1 MLVRYRDRWMA
12 SLRGPPLRTAF
23 WALLTGV
30 CLAGLGTASPAAEDA
45 LPAAPAAAI
54 GDRLSEALAAFNR
67 GAALLEQ
74 YRYAEAAKEYEKVLG
89 LFPDWT
95 AARFNLGVTYLNM
108 QEDRRYVDK
117 SRAVFEEVLKA
128 DPKSLR
134 ARYCLGIYFQ
144 HVGENERAA
153 ECFAKVAEGDAND
166 AYVAYKYAEVL
177 LAMGRSEEGT
187 KMLEKAVALDPGFVS
202 AVYRLA
208 TQYQRARQPA
218 KAMPLFQRFKALNAA
233 ELSGGSFTGRQVYGT
248 AGKYY
253 TAVGVEGL
261 PRLPAEGQPLRR
273 VVFSPDV
280 KKIDVALKPWKWSG
294 GSVAVPGIAVG
305 DVDGDGGLD
314 LCLTG
319 AGDGGEAV
327 ILFNEGS
334 GKFRRGPVAAQQA
347 VSPCFGDVDHDGR
360 LDLWVGREGQDLLL
374 TNDGKGNFSKAPSPP
389 AAPGVA
395 LTACARLLDL
405 DSDGDLD
412 LIAFRLRSGS
422 IPSGGEPTA
431 APSNAYNNNRDGAF
445 PDIAGKLGLAL
456 PETPVATVVYDDFD
470 NDRDL
475 DLVIFPRTG
484 KPIVWVNDRVWQYH
498 TLQAG
503 DVGLDVEGVVGATS
517 GDPDRDGNRDLL
529 VFTGR
534 EARLYRNRGN
544 WHFESDKEF
553 ATRCGALGGT
563 GGQFADMDNDGNL
576 DIVIADA
583 LRRDKTR
590 GPALLTN
597 DPAKGCFTD
606 AADQDPS
613 GLLSAVRTQGDASC
627 VVADFNGD
635 GKCDVLLAEMGQ
647 QPLLIENVTPGGHFI
662 ALDLQGVRPRDGKA
676 RSNASAIGAKVEI
689 RAGALIQQY
698 VVGTPSGPTAMPPL
712 RIHAGLGPN
721 TRVDWLR
728 IVWPD
733 SVVQAEIDVPADRL
747 TRIEEIPR
755 KTASCP
761 HLFAWNGTRFEFV
774 ADFGGMGG
782 LGYRTGHATFAPPD
796 ATEYLPVP
804 GVTPLDGEYVL
815 QVIEPL
821 EEVVY
826 FDEAKLLA
834 VDHPEGTEVHP
845 NEMAAV
851 ETPAPPAELFCI
863 RRAIEP
869 VRAVDHRGVDVTE
882 ELRRLDRR
890 YAGATELDLRFI
902 GYAKD
907 HFVDVDFGDRLAQ
920 VSPRDRLVLFLQG
933 WVEYSYSATN
943 FAASQP
949 GLRLKAPSVFAWR
962 DGRWVELCHEA
973 GYPAGLNHTMTLD
986 VTGKVLPSDRKLR
999 IATNMDL
1006 YWDRIFLATHCAD
1019 CRLKV
1024 REVAARSADLH
1035 FLGYPREYSP
1045 DGRQPNLLD
1054 YANLDRAVPWKVMAG
1069 DYTRFGEVGALLR
1082 EADDCFVIM
1091 GHGEELTLRFPADA
1105 FGPVPPGRRRSFI
1118 LKTDSYCKDMDLY
1131 TAYGD
1136 TVGPL
1141 PFHAMTSYP
1150 YGPEQRY
1157 PENEKTRTYRR
1168 EYNTRS
1174 IPAAQGLLPSPV
1186 GRESNT
1192 KLRSSYRSAPL

>member
-1 MLVRYRDRWMA
+1 MAGVRGTA
-12 SLRGPPLRTAF
+12 LRTAF
-23 WALLTGV
+23 RAVFLGL
-30 CLAGLGTASPAAEDA
+30 CLAAACAPGSAAENA
-45 LPAAPAAAI
+45 TAT
-54 GDRLSEALAAFNR
+54 GDRLSEALSAFNR
-67 GAALLEQ
+67 GAAFLEQ
-74 YRYAEAAKEYEKVLG
+74 YRYAEAAKQYEKVLG

-108 QEDRRYVDK
+108 QEDRRHVDQ
-117 SRAVFEEVLKA
+117 SREVFEEVLKA

-134 ARYCLGIYFQ
+134 ALYCLGIYFQ
-144 HVGENERAA
+144 HVGENERAV
-153 ECFAKVAEGDAND
+153 ECFAKVAEADPND
-166 AYVAYKYAEVL
+166 AYVAYKNAEVL
-177 LAMGRSEEGT
+177 LAMGRTEEGT
-187 KMLEKAVALDPGFVS
+187 KMLQRAVALDPGFVS

-218 KAMPLFQRFKALNAA
+218 KALPLFQRFKALNAV
-233 ELSGGSFTGRQVYGT
+233 ELSGGSFTVRQVYGT

-273 VVFSPDV
+273 VVFSPEV
-280 KKIDVALKPWKWSG
+280 KKIDVVGKPWKWSG

-305 DVDGDGGLD
+305 DVDGDGSLD

-319 AGDGGEAV
+319 AGDRGEAV
-327 ILFNEGS
+327 ILFNDGS
-334 GKFRRGPVAAQQA
+334 GKFRRGPVVADQA
-347 VSPCFGDVDHDGR
+347 VSPCFGDVDNDGR
-360 LDLWVGREGQDLLL
+360 LDLWLGREGQDLLL
-374 TNDGKGNFSKAPSPP
+374 ANDGKGNFSKALSFDVAQPPSAVRDSPDVAQPP
-389 AAPGVA
+389 SAVQDSSAQPRATVPQANA

-412 LIAFRLRSGS
+412 LVAFRLRSGS

-431 APSNAYNNNRDGAF
+431 APSNAHNNNRDGAF
-445 PDIAGKLGLAL
+445 PDIAGKLGLTL

-475 DLVIFPRTG
+475 DLVIFPKSG
-484 KPIVWVNDRVWQYH
+484 QPIVWVNDRVWQYH
-498 TLQAG
+498 TLQAA

-517 GDPDRDGNRDLL
+517 GDPDKDGNRDLL
-529 VFTGR
+529 VFTGK
-534 EARLYRNRGN
+534 EVRLYRNCGN
-544 WHFESDKEF
+544 WHFEADKEF
-553 ATRCGALGGT
+553 ARRCGLLGGT

-590 GPALLTN
+590 GPALLRN
-597 DPAKGCFTD
+597 DPAKGGFTD
-606 AADQDPS
+606 VADEDPS

-627 VVADFNGD
+627 VAADFNGD
-635 GKCDVLLAEMGQ
+635 GKCDLLLAEMGRP
-647 QPLLIENVTPGGHFI
+647 PLWIENVTPGGHFI

-698 VVGTPSGPTAMPPL
+698 VVGVPSGPTAMPPL

-804 GVTPLDGEYVL
+804 GVAPLEGEYVL

-851 ETPAPPAELFCI
+851 EAAAPPAELLCI

-869 VRAVDHRGVDVTE
+869 VRAVDHRGVDVTD
-882 ELRRLDRR
+882 ELRLVDRR

-907 HFVDVDFGDRLAQ
+907 HFVDVDFGDGLAQ
-920 VSPRDRLVLFLQG
+920 VSPRGRLVLFLQG

-943 FAASQP
+943 FAASQA

-986 VTGKVLPSDRKLR
+986 VTGKVLPGDRKLR

-1006 YWDRIFLATHCAD
+1006 SWDRIFLATHDAD

-1091 GHGEELTLRFPADA
+1091 GHGEELTLRFPAEA
-1105 FGPVPPGRRRSFI
+1105 FGPVPPGCRRTFI

-1131 TAYGD
+1131 TAHGD

-1168 EYNTRS
+1168 EYNTRTV
-1174 IPAAQGLLPSPV
+1174 PAV
-1186 GRESNT
+1186 R
-1192 KLRSSYRSAPL
+1192 Y